1 MNNPNEALNLM
12 QNIIN
17 KLEQQALSKANYIN
31 ELEQKKVRMDLIERQ
46 TYELANMINQHEELE
61 NKFAEL
67 LTIIQDVYNN
77 AMEAKKAMQQ
87 MIFERQ
93 HIMLI
98 NKDVLHWK
106 NQADYYKN
114 ACKLFLDKQHQLQQQ
129 INKLEQNG
137 KNNFAG

>member
-98 NKDVLHWK
+98 NKDVLYWK
-106 NQADYYKN
+106 GQADYYKYS
-114 ACKLFLDKQHQLQQQ
+114 CKLFAHKQHQLQQE